1 MRDSVILLPIK
12 TNSQSDIFIY
22 SVSALLSAR
31 LLFVPLRYFDWE
43 MPEQYLWIINKL
55 YGVYG
60 IVIQNFICIF
70 A

>member
-31 LLFVPLRYFDWE
+31 LLFMSLRYFDWE
-43 MPEQYLWIINKL
+43 MPEQYLWIINK
-55 YGVYG
+55 
-60 IVIQNFICIF
+60 
-70 A
+70 